1 MHLADLRREGPVE
14 TVRISRE
21 AIELAKVANLET
33 GEETGEEIEEEEK
46 SPCGGRF
53 ERRNLGSVACG
64 GKHVAG
70 QTDGEV

>member
-1 MHLADLRREGPVE
+1 MKYGKSG
-14 TVRISRE
+14 VRHMGE
-21 AIELAKVANLET
+21 MGGWAKKNAFVWKVANLET
-33 GEETGEEIEEEEK
+33 GEETGEETEEEEK